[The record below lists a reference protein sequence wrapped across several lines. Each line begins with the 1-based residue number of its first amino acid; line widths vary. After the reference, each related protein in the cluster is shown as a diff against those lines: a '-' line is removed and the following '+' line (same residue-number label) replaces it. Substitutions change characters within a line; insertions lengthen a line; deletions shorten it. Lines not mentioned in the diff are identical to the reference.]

1 MKTPVLVMPG
11 NESLRREIMQMGRE
25 CEAALCR
32 SVMFEEMGHLRTA
45 AISRERA
52 VTTAHNA
59 EILAR
64 GLARFETRPST
75 LLLNPGEPT

>member
-1 MKTPVLVMPG
+1 MKAFALIDPVG
-11 NESLRREIMQMGRE
+11 ECLRREIAQCGHD
-25 CEAALCR
+25 CEAALR
-32 SVMFEEMGHLRTA
+32 RAALTEEMGHPRTA

-52 VTTAHNA
+52 MTTAHNA

-75 LLLNPGEPT
+75 LLLNPGELT